1 MRAAILIAAKDLRQR
16 LRDRTVLVVAL
27 LLPFITAGILG
38 ATLPNVTNTS
48 HSVFKVGVV
57 NDDHG
62 PTALYFNEEVLE
74 PLQRRHLIQLHP
86 VSLTAARRLVHNNK
100 LTAAVVMPKN
110 FSKAGESE
118 APTHFEII
126 GEGQAFK
133 QVGTYVVDSIALLF
147 ANQLDGVRLAVTS
160 ARHKHSAPSE
170 VVDLSEHT
178 NEIPKQLK
186 FHEASLPSKELNIK
200 TRESAGLTIFF
211 LFLTAQLGFASIID
225 ERNHGTLARLLA
237 ASVSRPSIV
246 LGKLLTSMALGLLS
260 TIALAIATTLLLGAH
275 WGHIPGVALLILVC
289 VLAATMMTACVAT
302 FAQTSEQAVQWQVI
316 SAALLGTLGGAVFPV
331 AQAGGLLASLSLLT
345 PHAQFLRGLG
355 LLSHDEGLGSILPM
369 IEAILAFA
377 AIFGGIALLR
387 IRRLVKV

>member
-1 MRAAILIAAKDLRQR
+1 MRAALLIAAKDLRQR
-16 LRDRTVLVVAL
+16 MRDRTVLVVAL

-38 ATLPNVTNTS
+38 ATLPNVTNKS
-48 HSVFKVGVV
+48 HSQLKVGVV

-62 PTALYFNEEVLE
+62 PTALYFIKEVLE

-86 VSLTAARRLVHNNK
+86 VSLETGRKLVHNGK
-100 LTAAVVMPKN
+100 LTAALVLPRN

-133 QVGTYVVDSIALLF
+133 QIGTYVVNSIALLF
-147 ANQLDGVRLAVTS
+147 ANQLDGVRLAVAST
-160 ARHKHSAPSE
+160 RHKHAAAGE
-170 VVDLSEHT
+170 VVTLSEHT

-186 FHEASLPSKELNIK
+186 LHASKLADKELNIK

-237 ASVSRPSIV
+237 ASVSRPSII
-246 LGKLLTSMALGLLS
+246 LGKLLTSIVLGLLS
-260 TIALAIATTLLLGAH
+260 TVALAVATTLLLGAH
-275 WGHIPGVALLILVC
+275 WGHIPGVSVLILVC
-289 VLAATMMTACVAT
+289 ALAATMMTACVAT
-302 FAQTSEQAVQWQVI
+302 FARTSEQAVQWQVI
-316 SAALLGTLGGAVFPV
+316 SAALLGALGGAVFPV
-331 AQAGGLLASLSLLT
+331 SQAGGVLASLSLIT

-355 LLSHDEGLGSILPM
+355 LLSHGDGPLAVLPM
-369 IEAILAFA
+369 IEAVLAFA
-377 AIFGGIALLR
+377 AVFGGVALLR
-387 IRRLVKV
+387 IRHLVKV